1 MNSPERSATGGGDF
15 AKSAKETVCE
25 FTCAVLIRSN
35 PGSKNRKR
43 EARPSQRL
51 QSSDDVRHERLCAAA
66 LQ

>member
-15 AKSAKETVCE
+15 AESAKETICE
-25 FTCAVLIRSN
+25 FICAVLPCSN
-35 PGSKNRKR
+35 TDGKNRER
-43 EARPSQRL
+43 EACPSQGP